1 MAHSKTIQFYR
12 NNTVLRPDTENE
24 KTALTV
30 AKEAL
35 AASGSK
41 QDGEM
46 TLVRYKEGDN
56 DPVKTLVGVYHKN
69 GNTGTWTL
77 LQDILVSGENIKTY
91 ASDTLL
97 GEGNVTPLIPYAQ
110 VDSTSTSTVY
120 TATVPGIT
128 ELKDGVCCLLKNG
141 VVTSAAGFTINVNGL
156 GAKPSYSNMSA
167 ATADTTLFNI
177 NYTMLFIY
185 DSTRISGGCWICYRG
200 YDANTNTIGYQ
211 IRHNSSTL
219 PTTAKFYRYRIL
231 FTSADGTHYVPSNTS
246 SSTGA
251 TTSRAVNQTPI
262 DPFGEILYYG
272 TTTAINAEASPAAA
286 QLWQQNVCV
295 LGYSFNRTN
304 AALTLTYPAPV
315 YLKCAPQTN
324 GSAII
329 DADTP
334 YVQSLPS
341 TNDGKIYIF
350 LGIAYDATHIELM
363 VDHPVYYHD
372 GTGIRLWT
380 GKDCYS
386 KSEADTLLSA
396 KANTADLATVA
407 TTGSYTDLID
417 LPDIWDC
424 GDY

>member
-12 NNTVLRPDTENE
+12 NNTVVRPDTENE

-35 AASGSK
+35 ETSGSK